1 MIGILAAL
9 ALAMA
14 SANGAGPS
22 AAPVSVAAPSKHI
35 AKIMARGDGAS
46 PETAYRVSS
55 IRDEYEIVRALGLE
69 VRSQSL
75 VRRKKMYDVLEV
87 ADPRD
92 GSIRRLWFDISRFY

>member
-9 ALAMA
+9 ALLLAPG
-14 SANGAGPS
+14 NIVP
-22 AAPVSVAAPSKHI
+22 AAAAAPSKQI

-46 PETAYRVSS
+46 PETAYKVRSV
-55 IRDEYEIVRALGLE
+55 RDEYEIVRSLGLE

-75 VRRKKMYDVLEV
+75 VMRKKAYDVLEV

-92 GSIRRLWFDISRFY
+92 GRVRPLWFDISRFY

>member
-9 ALAMA
+9 ALALA
-14 SANGAGPS
+14 SGNSAAPS
-22 AAPVSVAAPSKHI
+22 AAPAPAPSKHI
-35 AKIMARGDGAS
+35 AKIMARADGAS

-55 IRDEYEIVRALGLE
+55 VRDEYEIVRSLGLE

-75 VRRKKMYDVLEV
+75 VHRKKMYDVLEV

-92 GSIRRLWFDISRFY
+92 GSVRQLWFDISRFY